1 MKCFD
6 FTIDQHMAQIS
17 LNLVLSCSMVILSAV
32 ILPLMPF
39 ASSKV
44 PDRAAFNSP
53 WLALLGFP
61 ALIWA
66 SVGVCTIGVCARL
79 IPFNCNKNNTSM
91 TEVPAPNFYTLFQVL
106 RLSSLGA
113 LCRFRLR
120 DYSCLAYYSECS
132 SETLHVQCSIPFW
145 SCDST

>member
-1 MKCFD
+1 MTKLSTKLDYSNKCKCDEKGQFGTLTLLQSKPLLAVKGFD
-6 FTIDQHMAQIS
+6 VTIDQHMAQIS
-17 LNLVLSCSMVILSAV
+17 LNLALSCSMVVLSAV

-61 ALIWA
+61 ALIWM

-91 TEVPAPNFYTLFQVL
+91 TEQL
-106 RLSSLGA
+106 RLSY
-113 LCRFRLR
+113 
-120 DYSCLAYYSECS
+120 DH
-132 SETLHVQCSIPFW
+132 SETK
-145 SCDST
+145 